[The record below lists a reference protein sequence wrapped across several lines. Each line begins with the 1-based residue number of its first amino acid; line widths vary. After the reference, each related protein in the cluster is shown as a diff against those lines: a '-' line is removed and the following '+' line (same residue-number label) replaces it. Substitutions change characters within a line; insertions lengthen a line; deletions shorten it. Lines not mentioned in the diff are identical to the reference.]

1 MLTITNKLRTIVI
14 LGAIAAALASTGV
27 ASAASVARAPGS
39 RLAPVLTTAA
49 PPMTIA
55 LDPSK
60 VGDAGIP
67 GYDDARCEGLANDYN
82 TLVQGAEDSLAGGD
96 EAAAGTDGELA
107 NRVMSQINNNCLV
120 ID

>member
-1 MLTITNKLRTIVI
+1 MLTITKRFRTIVI
-14 LGAIAAALASTGV
+14 LGAVAAALACTGV

-39 RLAPVLTTAA
+39 RLAPVLTSAA

-60 VGDAGIP
+60 VGGAGIP
-67 GYDDARCEGLANDYN
+67 GYDDAACEGLANDYN

-96 EAAAGTDGELA
+96 EATAATDGELA
-107 NRVMSQINNNCLV
+107 NRVKGQIDNNCLV